1 MKKKSAVGALAAL
14 AQETRLDIFRL
25 LVKAGPDGL
34 PAGKIGEQLKV
45 APATLSFHLTQLATA
60 GLARFRQEGRY
71 VIYSAD
77 FDTMSELLGFLSEDC
92 CGGKAVCAIPAAA
105 AAAPVAEAPRKRRK
119 VAA

>member
-1 MKKKSAVGALAAL
+1 MKKKQAVSALAGL
-14 AQETRLDIFRL
+14 AQDTRLDIFRL

-71 VIYSAD
+71 VIYSVD
-77 FDTMSELLGFLSEDC
+77 FDTMAELLGFLSEDC
-92 CGGKAVCAIPAAA
+92 CGGKMTCAIPTCPP
-105 AAAPVAEAPRKRRK
+105 APPRLRAVRRK
-119 VAA
+119 SAA